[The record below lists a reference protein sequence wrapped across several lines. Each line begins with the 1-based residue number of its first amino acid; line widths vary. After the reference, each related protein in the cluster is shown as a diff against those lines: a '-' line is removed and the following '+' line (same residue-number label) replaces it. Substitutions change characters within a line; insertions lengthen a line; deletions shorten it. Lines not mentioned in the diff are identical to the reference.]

1 MIKMS
6 NNLLIFGDSYS
17 TFNGHIP
24 AGYAVYY
31 HEEDGATDVRNVK
44 ETWWHQVVA
53 EKGLNLVLNNSWS
66 GSTIGYTGY
75 DNADN
80 SETSSF
86 IFRLNRLKE
95 NGFFKENEINTVF
108 VFGGTN
114 DNWAN
119 APLGELKYD
128 NFEKQDLYSVL
139 PAIACFF
146 KNLKETV
153 PNADIYCI
161 INTELKPEI
170 VSAFKTV
177 SQKYDIT
184 IVEFEHI
191 DKMSGHPTIQ
201 GMKDIRDGVLKV
213 MDK

>member
-1 MIKMS
+1 MP

-17 TFNGHIP
+17 TFKNFVP
-24 AGYAVYY
+24 SGYAIYY
-31 HEEDGATDVRNVK
+31 SEDVRPETDVTKVS
-44 ETWWHQVVA
+44 ETWWHRVIT
-53 EKGLNLVLNNSWS
+53 EKELNLVLNDSWS

-86 IFRLNRLKE
+86 ICRINKMIKD
-95 NGFFKENEINTVF
+95 GFFEKNQIDTVF

-119 APLGELKYD
+119 APLGTLKYD

-139 PAIACFF
+139 PAIGCFF
-146 KNLKETV
+146 KILKETL
-153 PNADIYCI
+153 PNADIYCL

-170 VSAFKTV
+170 VSALTTV
-177 SQKYDIT
+177 SKKYDIT
-184 IVEFEHI
+184 PIEFEHI
-191 DKMSGHPTIQ
+191 TKNSGHPTIK
-201 GMKDIRDGVLKV
+201 GMEDIANGVLKA
-213 MDK
+213 MNN